1 MIIVKHQNIVRF
13 LGECKDT
20 QGHATTIDGNFIMA
34 EKRERLLCFE
44 HTSSVVRTCL
54 NNNIAKKYP
63 H

>member
-44 HTSSVVRTCL
+44 HTSSVHVRY
-54 NNNIAKKYP
+54 ARV
-63 H
+63 